1 MTIAKFLMSMFIF
14 ILWRDIEPGLK
25 KMDTSRYDW
34 SELIAAMKSF
44 NEAAKGYSVSVA
56 QVINEINEETVYESK
71 RRRDNEI

>member
-14 ILWRDIEPGLK
+14 ILWRDIKPELK

-44 NEAAKGYSVSVA
+44 NEAAKEYSVSVA

-71 RRRDNEI
+71 WRRDNEV

>member
-1 MTIAKFLMSMFIF
+1 M
-14 ILWRDIEPGLK
+14 ELK

-44 NEAAKGYSVSVA
+44 NEAAKEYGVSVA

-71 RRRDNEI
+71 WRRDNEI

>member
-1 MTIAKFLMSMFIF
+1 MIIAKFLMSMFIS
-14 ILWRDIEPGLK
+14 ILWRDIKPELK

-44 NEAAKGYSVSVA
+44 NEAAKEYSVSVA

-71 RRRDNEI
+71 WRKDNEI

>member
-14 ILWRDIEPGLK
+14 ILWRDIEPELK

-44 NEAAKGYSVSVA
+44 NEAAKEYDISVA

-71 RRRDNEI
+71 WRRDNEV

>member
-1 MTIAKFLMSMFIF
+1 METLQSIWAAK
-14 ILWRDIEPGLK
+14 LK

-34 SELIAAMKSF
+34 SELIVAMKSF
-44 NEAAKGYSVSVA
+44 NEAAKEYSVSVA

>member
-14 ILWRDIEPGLK
+14 ILWRDIKPELK

-44 NEAAKGYSVSVA
+44 NEAAKEYSISVA

-71 RRRDNEI
+71 WRRDNEI

>member
-14 ILWRDIEPGLK
+14 ILWRDIEPELK

-44 NEAAKGYSVSVA
+44 NEAAKEYSVSVA